1 MKRLTELS
9 EKKYGETTN
18 IDLHIHS
25 KNSDAA
31 ETTKQLLH
39 RFEYFD
45 IISFTDH
52 DSVQCYYDL
61 LSLHGEAC
69 SENMAIIPGVELSY
83 SYNNELRDMLGY
95 GIDVGVVQEFL
106 ESRYPQSEK
115 LKKQKICLEKAMDV
129 FRKKGLK
136 FDKDLKVVHG
146 KKSEAYVVIY
156 NSLMKYPENIEKY
169 DFIENVGS
177 FYRNFY
183 SNRKSDFFV
192 DESFDLPSMDEV
204 IKLIHEAGGLAFLA
218 HPCAYSENEK
228 EWTEYI
234 DKAVLNHIDG
244 IEVYHY
250 SAGGQASDFLHRLAE
265 EKRLHISGG
274 SDFHQDGKISG
285 YGKIKVPFNETK
297 SWIYDVRTFC

>member
-1 MKRLTELS
+1 M
-9 EKKYGETTN
+9 
-18 IDLHIHS
+18 
-25 KNSDAA
+25 
-31 ETTKQLLH
+31 ETTKQLLQ
-39 RFEYFD
+39 RFEDFD

-61 LSLHGEAC
+61 LSLRGEC
-69 SENMAIIPGVELSY
+69 PEKMVIIPGVELSY

-95 GIDVGVVQEFL
+95 GIDVGVVHDFL

-115 LKKQKICLEKAMDV
+115 LKKQNICLEKAMEI
-129 FRKKGLK
+129 FRKKGLR
-136 FDKDLKVVHG
+136 FDEDLKAVHG
-146 KKSEAYVVIY
+146 NKSEAYVVIY

-169 DFIENVGS
+169 DFIGSVGN
-177 FYRNFY
+177 FYRNCY

-204 IKLIHEAGGLAFLA
+204 IKLIRDAGGLAFLA
-218 HPCAYSENEK
+218 HPCAYSEIEK

-234 DKAVLNHIDG
+234 DKAAKNHIDG

-250 SAGGQASDFLHRLAE
+250 SAGGQALNFLHRLAE
-265 EKRLHISGG
+265 EKALHISGG
-274 SDFHQDGKISG
+274 SDFHQEGKISG
-285 YGKIKVPFNETK
+285 YGKIKVPFSKIK